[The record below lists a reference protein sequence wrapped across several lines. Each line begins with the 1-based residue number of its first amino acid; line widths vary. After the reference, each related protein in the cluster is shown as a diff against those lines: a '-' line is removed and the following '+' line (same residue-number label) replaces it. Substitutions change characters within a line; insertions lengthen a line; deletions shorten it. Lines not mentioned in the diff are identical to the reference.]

1 MSQHTVDVSGRHY
14 VVQVYQHANNVWI
27 AAGVFLGDQLR
38 TRGSTAKKAV
48 RAWQKAA
55 VYHVTTKDLFGA
67 KLRRSNRTSFHC
79 LRGA

>member
-55 VYHVTTKDLFGA
+55 VYHVTTKDSI
-67 KLRRSNRTSFHC
+67 RR
-79 LRGA
+79 